1 VTGIPARNQKQE
13 AKDPEFAIGGLEPSL
28 AANPS
33 TIDRDKHWRFYEH
46 FD

>member
-1 VTGIPARNQKQE
+1 VTGIPARNQEQE
-13 AKDPEFAIGGLEPSL
+13 AKAIGGLEPSL